1 MSLSKDVSLKVDV
14 SNDVEGIK
22 LSLKT
27 VGDKLL
33 VTADPG
39 LYDPSELKDAVASCL
54 EFIDSLKVKPPEDE
68 L

>member
-1 MSLSKDVSLKVDV
+1 MSLTKDVSLKVDV
-14 SNDVEGIK
+14 ANDVEGIK

-33 VTADPG
+33 ITADPG
-39 LYDPSELKDAVASCL
+39 LYDPTELKDAVASCL
-54 EFIDSLKVKPPEDE
+54 EFMNTLKVNPPEDE